1 MHNAMDPAVKLLEI
15 QWAINFGG
23 FNHILKDDRA

>member
-15 QWAINFGG
+15 LWAINFER